1 MEMEMENGMKV
12 VLQGVLPGLEL
23 VTVTVTVTVRV
34 REIYL
39 RLYDEFLET

>member
-1 MEMEMENGMKV
+1 MEMENGMKV
-12 VLQGVLPGLEL
+12 VLQDVLPGLVL
-23 VTVTVTVTVRV
+23 VTGTVTVRV